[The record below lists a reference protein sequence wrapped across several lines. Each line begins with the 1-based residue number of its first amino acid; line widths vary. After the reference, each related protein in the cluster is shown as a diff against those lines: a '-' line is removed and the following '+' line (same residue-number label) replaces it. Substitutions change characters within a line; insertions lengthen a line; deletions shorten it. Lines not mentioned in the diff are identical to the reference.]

1 MNNEI
6 VNYNP
11 TRATLLQ
18 MRCDPVTFPRLNTI
32 PKETAIE
39 QMSLIVQQA
48 FLYRGQEMNPD
59 NIHFIAAAVIEEILT
74 ERQFGSDNL
83 SMAEIQVIVK
93 KAVLSGE
100 MYGVSVATIYK
111 AVTDY
116 AKGEGH
122 LHQVEADNQAR
133 EQRKE
138 ELKKSIIAPMLQA
151 YAGEF
156 IRNTKNTKQ

>member
-1 MNNEI
+1 
-6 VNYNP
+6 
-11 TRATLLQ
+11 
-18 MRCDPVTFPRLNTI
+18 
-32 PKETAIE
+32 
-39 QMSLIVQQA
+39 
-48 FLYRGQEMNPD
+48 
-59 NIHFIAAAVIEEILT
+59 
-74 ERQFGSDNL
+74 
-83 SMAEIQVIVK
+83 MAEIQVIVK

-133 EQRKE
+133 EHRKE